1 MSETPGQVLER
12 LHFENRDRQI
22 GNWSRLPRDMYDILA
37 AAFLAEMLPDC
48 WPGDDCET
56 DECPWCGEYEITK
69 RAARTI
75 WLAKD
80 AQEARR

>member
-1 MSETPGQVLER
+1 MSETPGQVLAR
-12 LHFENRDRQI
+12 IMF
-22 GNWSRLPRDMYDILA
+22 GDIWPELTDEQRATWEGDA

-56 DECPWCGEYEITK
+56 DDCPWCGEYAITET
-69 RAARTI
+69 AARTI